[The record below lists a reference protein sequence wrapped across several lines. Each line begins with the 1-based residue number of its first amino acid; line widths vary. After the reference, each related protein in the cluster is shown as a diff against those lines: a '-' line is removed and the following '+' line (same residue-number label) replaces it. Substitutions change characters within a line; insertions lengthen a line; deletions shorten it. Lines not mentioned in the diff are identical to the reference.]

1 MVEGL
6 GGSGKGRVTRV
17 VCSTFPRRGKSAT
30 LESRMEM
37 EELRRW
43 REDCRVVTLL
53 WRGDVIVPSFPSDL
67 PVARLCLRVKRRQ
80 NILLRIVVRV
90 CVGVGVDVD
99 QGWGGAIAPYGALQ
113 CPSKSGVPPSLTS
126 TRAKRAAGQYDLVLL
141 YIVCLVIYI
150 GKLRNSEV
158 NWCS

>member
-90 CVGVGVDVD
+90 CVGVGVEEGRGGERGRVL
-99 QGWGGAIAPYGALQ
+99 WGKRVVRRERRMGARWV
-113 CPSKSGVPPSLTS
+113 GV
-126 TRAKRAAGQYDLVLL
+126 RRLVWM
-141 YIVCLVIYI
+141 VWE
-150 GKLRNSEV
+150 RNLDWFRER
-158 NWCS
+158 